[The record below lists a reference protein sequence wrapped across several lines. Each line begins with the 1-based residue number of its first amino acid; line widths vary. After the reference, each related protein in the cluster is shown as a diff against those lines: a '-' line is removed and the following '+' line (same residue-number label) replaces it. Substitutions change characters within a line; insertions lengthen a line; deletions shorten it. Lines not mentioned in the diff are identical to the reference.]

1 MNRSNTVA
9 SPAESEPTPTPA
21 TTHEEGGISR
31 TQMNMVFITVLFGML
46 LSALDQTIVSTALP
60 TIVGDLGSAGHM
72 SWVVTAYLLTQT
84 VSTALA
90 GKFGDLFGRKRVFL
104 ISVVIFILGSFLCGL
119 ATDMSMLIASRAL
132 QGIGGGGLMV
142 TAVALIGEVIPLRE
156 RGKYQGALGAV
167 FGVTTV
173 IGPLLGGFF
182 TDNLSWRWAFYI
194 NVPVAIIVVLLAL
207 RTIPDHGR
215 VASPKVDYLGV
226 ILVGLGATGLTLATS
241 WGGTQYAWG
250 SATIIGLFVASVLA
264 LVAFVW
270 VESRAAEPILPLR
283 LFRSRVVTVSTVLSF
298 IVGFAM
304 MGSLT
309 YLPVFLQY
317 VGGASATISGVR
329 TLPMVVGLLLT
340 SVTSGTIVGRT
351 GQYKVFPIAGSV
363 VIGIGLVLLSTMDA
377 STPIWQQSLYLFVL
391 GTGLGLIMQI
401 LTIIVQ
407 NTVSL
412 ADLGSATSAIT
423 FFRTLGSSFGVAV
436 LGSLYSNDLQR
447 QLPAAMAQAGVTE
460 AQIATPALVHSL
472 PEAAREPIVDA
483 YATAL
488 NHLFLWAAPV
498 AVVAFVFA
506 LILPQ
511 VTMRSA
517 AAKNASDPGGGFAIP
532 KPDNDADTLED
543 LVCRSITGSERHTLD
558 DAMRRSGVTT
568 DHAKLWGV
576 AQIALADRMFGKH
589 PTQQRLEYRIGVPE
603 GVLDSYITGLID
615 EGYLTEAPTGELYL
629 AERGSRDFDAVYATW
644 RAIILEDVRDWVPDV
659 GDPGPALDQ
668 AITTVVTR
676 LIREDFD
683 ARRDQ
688 RMRSARV

>member
-1 MNRSNTVA
+1 M
-9 SPAESEPTPTPA
+9 
-21 TTHEEGGISR
+21 
-31 TQMNMVFITVLFGML
+31 
-46 LSALDQTIVSTALP
+46 
-60 TIVGDLGSAGHM
+60 
-72 SWVVTAYLLTQT
+72 
-84 VSTALA
+84 
-90 GKFGDLFGRKRVFL
+90 
-104 ISVVIFILGSFLCGL
+104 VIFILGSFLCGL

-250 SATIIGLFVASVLA
+250 SATIIGLFIASVVA

-436 LGSLYSNDLQR
+436 IGSLYSNDLQR

-511 VTMRSA
+511 VTMRS

-644 RAIILEDVRDWVPDV
+644 RAIILEDVRDRVPDV

-683 ARRDQ
+683 ARRDA

>member
-9 SPAESEPTPTPA
+9 SSTESEPNPSPS
-21 TTHEEGGISR
+21 TTHEDGGISR

-84 VSTALA
+84 VSTALS

-250 SATIIGLFVASVLA
+250 SATIIGLFIASVLA

-329 TLPMVVGLLLT
+329 TLPMVLGLLLT
-340 SVTSGTIVGRT
+340 SITSGTIVGRT

-511 VTMRSA
+511 VTMRSV

-603 GVLDSYITGLID
+603 RVLDSYITGLID

-644 RAIILEDVRDWVPDV
+644 RAIILEDVRDWVPDA